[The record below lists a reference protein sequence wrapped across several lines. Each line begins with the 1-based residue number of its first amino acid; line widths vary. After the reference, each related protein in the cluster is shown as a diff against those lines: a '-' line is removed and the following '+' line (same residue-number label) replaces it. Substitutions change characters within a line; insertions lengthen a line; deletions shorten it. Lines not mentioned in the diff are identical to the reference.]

1 MSVKL
6 FVDLNSQPS
15 RAVHWALMLLKAP
28 FQLHALRIDKGDTK
42 TNDYLAIH
50 PLGKVPA
57 IQHNGHSLIESS
69 AILVYLCS
77 QFDIAGSLYPKQH
90 VDRARIDAYLHWHH
104 EFRQGL
110 AGYFQAL
117 LQGKDLAAAEKRMDG
132 VLKFFES
139 YWLADNAF
147 VQSPTAT
154 IADLQAVNE
163 LYQVTPFVPGL
174 LERYPKVNKWVERMR
189 LLPHHEEMMRGWNK
203 VAPLLTKKFAA
214 SKL

>member
-28 FQLHALRIDKGDTK
+28 FELHALRLDKGDTRTK
-42 TNDYLAIH
+42 EYLAIH
-50 PLGKVPA
+50 PQGKVPA
-57 IQHNGHSLIESS
+57 IQHNGHSLIESN

-90 VDRARIDAYLHWHH
+90 LERARIDAYLHWHH

-110 AGYFQAL
+110 AGYFQCL
-117 LQGKDLAAAEKRMDG
+117 LQGKDVKEADKRMHS
-132 VLKFFES
+132 VLRFFES
-139 YWLADNAF
+139 YWLDGHPF

-163 LYQVTPFVPGL
+163 LYQVTPFAPGL
-174 LERYPKVNKWVERMR
+174 LDAYPKVSKWGERMR
-189 LLPHHEEMMRGWNK
+189 QLPHHDEMLRGWNK
-203 VAPLLTKKFAA
+203 VSPLLTKKFAA